1 MIEEKGSQ
9 TQTARVTLNRGQP
22 EDNPTLLLSTQ
33 RAVTC
38 CVIPGWRVNWAKA
51 IRSTVFRCPILA
63 LTNLITPISKR
74 LRFLSFTGWWHRSL
88 ISSGT
93 SRRNYRFWNGAAVR
107 GKRHDTHRIS
117 VGPAYARDQHRR
129 FSKHEWSWTSG
140 VFCAECRLIYRY
152 VFLSV
157 SGAMSTV
164 IIFSIYS
171 MLGRQ
176 VIQTLAE

>member
-1 MIEEKGSQ
+1 MLQNDTVDTQESFLTLGGNSLSALKLILSVNQHFGTSLSLGQLFENSSITQLARVIEEKGSQ

-74 LRFLSFTGWWHRSL
+74 LRFLSFTGW
-88 ISSGT
+88 
-93 SRRNYRFWNGAAVR
+93 
-107 GKRHDTHRIS
+107 
-117 VGPAYARDQHRR
+117 
-129 FSKHEWSWTSG
+129 
-140 VFCAECRLIYRY
+140 
-152 VFLSV
+152 
-157 SGAMSTV
+157 
-164 IIFSIYS
+164 
-171 MLGRQ
+171 
-176 VIQTLAE
+176 

>member
-1 MIEEKGSQ
+1 HNLHKIYRDILQNDTVDTQESFLTLGGNSLSALKLILSVNQHFGTSLSLGQLFENSSITQLARVIEEKGSQ

-74 LRFLSFTGWWHRSL
+74 LRFLSFTGW
-88 ISSGT
+88 
-93 SRRNYRFWNGAAVR
+93 
-107 GKRHDTHRIS
+107 
-117 VGPAYARDQHRR
+117 
-129 FSKHEWSWTSG
+129 
-140 VFCAECRLIYRY
+140 
-152 VFLSV
+152 
-157 SGAMSTV
+157 
-164 IIFSIYS
+164 
-171 MLGRQ
+171 
-176 VIQTLAE
+176 

>member
-1 MIEEKGSQ
+1 MHKIYRDILQNDTVDTQESFLTLGGNSLSALKLILSVNQHFGTSLSLGQLFENSSITQLARVIEEKGSQ

-74 LRFLSFTGWWHRSL
+74 LRFLSFTGW
-88 ISSGT
+88 
-93 SRRNYRFWNGAAVR
+93 
-107 GKRHDTHRIS
+107 
-117 VGPAYARDQHRR
+117 
-129 FSKHEWSWTSG
+129 
-140 VFCAECRLIYRY
+140 
-152 VFLSV
+152 
-157 SGAMSTV
+157 
-164 IIFSIYS
+164 
-171 MLGRQ
+171 
-176 VIQTLAE
+176 